1 MYLKNSI
8 CNFTPLFE
16 IDYSK
21 KKNLVCGS
29 LFKITGGGYKDLSV
43 YVEPFKN
50 TVEKLLKK
58 MPDLNLKFRLFIER
72 SIFEDKKLY
81 GMLEKLKNVEMVLYE
96 CPNYIIED
104 VHHRGI
110 FGMIVRFFPLFDFEN
125 NDADTVIISDLDVVD
140 DEMTEIFNYY
150 NKIIDRSKEEGI
162 FEDLYFAYHSH
173 TNFRGN
179 FWSRNGDIFINNKI
193 IPYYVSMRLICFK
206 RLNKSSIINYI
217 ENAKEY
223 RDLVWY
229 SYDRG
234 TEWSRTRLKKS
245 NDSYMFY
252 GWDEYFLNSL
262 FIKDN
267 IDVPFGCLIY
277 FAITENIWALQRKME
292 LKKELWR
299 GKYLSRFFSYIF
311 GKNKLGSFDDKFR
324 SYYKLFF
331 KKMTLKTKLSGYMI
345 FILTRIYKFYI
356 INYNDNELIDCMFR
370 DYINIILSDYYLGKV
385 IYYEDKFHNTKLDSI
400 NVNFIELPKDKVKE
414 LKKLKEEHNLPKVL
428 Y

>member
-125 NDADTVIISDLDVVD
+125 NDADTVIISDLDRVTN
-140 DEMTEIFNYY
+140 EWGASQATSTRGCRLSE
-150 NKIIDRSKEEGI
+150 
-162 FEDLYFAYHSH
+162 FAVASF
-173 TNFRGN
+173 FRKP
-179 FWSRNGDIFINNKI
+179 SNN
-193 IPYYVSMRLICFK
+193 L
-206 RLNKSSIINYI
+206 
-217 ENAKEY
+217 E
-223 RDLVWY
+223 
-229 SYDRG
+229 
-234 TEWSRTRLKKS
+234 
-245 NDSYMFY
+245 
-252 GWDEYFLNSL
+252 
-262 FIKDN
+262 
-267 IDVPFGCLIY
+267 
-277 FAITENIWALQRKME
+277 FA
-292 LKKELWR
+292 
-299 GKYLSRFFSYIF
+299 
-311 GKNKLGSFDDKFR
+311 
-324 SYYKLFF
+324 
-331 KKMTLKTKLSGYMI
+331 
-345 FILTRIYKFYI
+345 
-356 INYNDNELIDCMFR
+356 
-370 DYINIILSDYYLGKV
+370 
-385 IYYEDKFHNTKLDSI
+385 
-400 NVNFIELPKDKVKE
+400 
-414 LKKLKEEHNLPKVL
+414 
-428 Y
+428 